1 MAKIIGICGNHT
13 NYGEFVQTAR
23 KEYLVHDFGNDV
35 NENWDVDIK
44 DCEALYIVGK
54 YYEISED
61 TWALIA
67 FARIYGIEVI
77 SVHGIRT
84 IDISRRTVQFLRE
97 LANGLEEVIE
107 SQTRLENVAIMMART
122 IR

>member
-1 MAKIIGICGNHT
+1 MAKIIGICGDHM
-13 NYGEFVQTAR
+13 NYGEFVQKAR
-23 KEYLVHDFGNDV
+23 KEYRVHDFGNDV

-44 DCEALYIVGK
+44 DCETLYVVGK
-54 YYEISED
+54 YYEISD
-61 TWALIA
+61 DAWSLIA
-67 FARIYGIEVI
+67 YARIYGIEIV
-77 SVHGIRT
+77 SVHGIRD

-107 SQTRLENVAIMMART
+107 SQTRSGHVAIMMART

>member
-1 MAKIIGICGNHT
+1 MSKIIGICGKHN
-13 NYGEFVQTAR
+13 NYSEFVQTAR
-23 KEYLVHDFGNDV
+23 KDCLVHDFGNDV

-44 DCEALYIVGK
+44 DCDVLYVVGK
-54 YYEISED
+54 YYEISDD

-67 FARIYGIEVI
+67 YARIYGIEII
-77 SVHGIRT
+77 SVHGIRW

-97 LANGLEEVIE
+97 LANGIEEVNE
-107 SQTRLENVAIMMART
+107 SQNRLDHVVTMLART

>member
-1 MAKIIGICGNHT
+1 MAKIIGICGNHN
-13 NYGEFVQTAR
+13 NYGEFVQKAR
-23 KEYLVHDFGNDV
+23 KEYRVHDFGNDV

-44 DCEALYIVGK
+44 DCEALYVVGK

-67 FARIYGIEVI
+67 FAKIYGIEIV
-77 SVHGIRT
+77 SVHGIRS

-107 SQTRLENVAIMMART
+107 TQTRLENVAIMMART

>member
-1 MAKIIGICGNHT
+1 MAKIIGICGDHM
-13 NYGEFVQTAR
+13 NYGEFVQKAR
-23 KEYLVHDFGNDV
+23 KEYRVHDFGNDV

-44 DCEALYIVGK
+44 DCETLYVVGK
-54 YYEISED
+54 YYEILDDAWS
-61 TWALIA
+61 LIA
-67 FARIYGIEVI
+67 YARIYGIEIV
-77 SVHGIRT
+77 SVHGIRD

-107 SQTRLENVAIMMART
+107 SQTRSGHVAIMIART

>member
-1 MAKIIGICGNHT
+1 MAKIIGICGNHN

-23 KEYLVHDFGNDV
+23 KEYRVHDFGNDV

-44 DCEALYIVGK
+44 DCEILYIVGK

-61 TWALIA
+61 TWGLIA
-67 FARIYGIEVI
+67 FAKIYGIETV
-77 SVHGIRT
+77 SVHGIRS

-107 SQTRLENVAIMMART
+107 SQTRLEHVAIMLAKS
-122 IR
+122 IK